1 VGVDTGGGLT
11 DSGEKTSTSKSAV
24 SLFLICVLEI
34 RLTASVF
41 CSVEVIRRRHLRP
54 HLSQQA
60 QERSRPVQI
69 RRQGRGEILFLVDLR
84 MCNCTDV
91 FCIFFLKSEKGAGNY
106 ASSLAEMTAR
116 SSHSG
121 GELSQWIA
129 MSKSDAPDVEKSLT
143 NVQHVQQV
151 QHERL
156 GDRVDGSEK
165 NLIDTGDQS
174 HSIHGDV
181 PASVPI
187 ESALV
192 HASPV
197 ETAAASGGGVIDDS
211 GPPDG
216 IEADSSVKSKPLSAR

>member
-1 VGVDTGGGLT
+1 M
-11 DSGEKTSTSKSAV
+11 
-24 SLFLICVLEI
+24 
-34 RLTASVF
+34 
-41 CSVEVIRRRHLRP
+41 
-54 HLSQQA
+54 
-60 QERSRPVQI
+60 
-69 RRQGRGEILFLVDLR
+69 RGE
-84 MCNCTDV
+84 
-91 FCIFFLKSEKGAGNY
+91 SEKGAGNY
-106 ASSLAEMTAR
+106 ANSLAEMTAR

-129 MSKSDAPDVEKSLT
+129 MSKSDTPDVEKSVT
-143 NVQHVQQV
+143 KASEGD
-151 QHERL
+151 ERL

-165 NLIDTGDQS
+165 NPIDTGDRS

-197 ETAAASGGGVIDDS
+197 ETAAVSGGGVIDDS
-211 GPPDG
+211 NPPDG

>member
-1 VGVDTGGGLT
+1 MCTG
-11 DSGEKTSTSKSAV
+11 
-24 SLFLICVLEI
+24 
-34 RLTASVF
+34 
-41 CSVEVIRRRHLRP
+41 VEVIRRRHLRP
-54 HLSQQA
+54 YVSKQA
-60 QERSRPVQI
+60 QERSEYSTVSSPTQI
-69 RRQGRGEILFLVDLR
+69 PNYKYPITTQTLTVHVPIITQAARFKSDVRGE
-84 MCNCTDV
+84 
-91 FCIFFLKSEKGAGNY
+91 SEKGAGNY
-106 ASSLAEMTAR
+106 ANSLAEMTAR

-129 MSKSDAPDVEKSLT
+129 MSKSDTPDAEKSLT
-143 NVQHVQQV
+143 KASEGD
-151 QHERL
+151 ERL

-165 NLIDTGDQS
+165 NPIDTGDRS

-197 ETAAASGGGVIDDS
+197 QAAVSVSGVIDDS

>member
-1 VGVDTGGGLT
+1 MTLT
-11 DSGEKTSTSKSAV
+11 IS
-24 SLFLICVLEI
+24 
-34 RLTASVF
+34 
-41 CSVEVIRRRHLRP
+41 
-54 HLSQQA
+54 
-60 QERSRPVQI
+60 
-69 RRQGRGEILFLVDLR
+69 
-84 MCNCTDV
+84 
-91 FCIFFLKSEKGAGNY
+91 FLKSEKGAGNY

-129 MSKSDAPDVEKSLT
+129 MSKSDTPDVEKSVVT
-143 NVQHVQQV
+143 KVQHVQQV

-197 ETAAASGGGVIDDS
+197 ETAAVSVSGGVIDDS
-211 GPPDG
+211 GPPPDG

>member
-1 VGVDTGGGLT
+1 MCTG
-11 DSGEKTSTSKSAV
+11 
-24 SLFLICVLEI
+24 
-34 RLTASVF
+34 
-41 CSVEVIRRRHLRP
+41 VEVIRRRHLRP
-54 HLSQQA
+54 YVSKQA
-60 QERSRPVQI
+60 QERSEYSTVSSPTQI
-69 RRQGRGEILFLVDLR
+69 PNYKYPITTQTLTVHVPIITQAARFKSDVRGE
-84 MCNCTDV
+84 
-91 FCIFFLKSEKGAGNY
+91 SEKGAGNY
-106 ASSLAEMTAR
+106 ANSLAEMTAR

-121 GELSQWIA
+121 GELSRWIV
-129 MSKSDAPDVEKSLT
+129 MSKSDTPDAEKSLT
-143 NVQHVQQV
+143 KASEGD
-151 QHERL
+151 ERL

-165 NLIDTGDQS
+165 NPIDTGDRS

-197 ETAAASGGGVIDDS
+197 ETAAVSGGGVIDDS

>member
-1 VGVDTGGGLT
+1 MCTG
-11 DSGEKTSTSKSAV
+11 
-24 SLFLICVLEI
+24 
-34 RLTASVF
+34 
-41 CSVEVIRRRHLRP
+41 VEVIRRRHLRP
-54 HLSQQA
+54 YVSKQA
-60 QERSRPVQI
+60 QERSEYSTVSSPTQI
-69 RRQGRGEILFLVDLR
+69 PNYKYPITTQTLTVHVPIITQAARFKSDVRGE
-84 MCNCTDV
+84 
-91 FCIFFLKSEKGAGNY
+91 SEKGAGNY
-106 ASSLAEMTAR
+106 ANSLAEMTAR

-129 MSKSDAPDVEKSLT
+129 MSKSDTPDAEKSLT
-143 NVQHVQQV
+143 KASEGD
-151 QHERL
+151 ERL

-165 NLIDTGDQS
+165 NLIDTGDRS

>member
-1 VGVDTGGGLT
+1 V
-11 DSGEKTSTSKSAV
+11 
-24 SLFLICVLEI
+24 
-34 RLTASVF
+34 
-41 CSVEVIRRRHLRP
+41 
-54 HLSQQA
+54 
-60 QERSRPVQI
+60 
-69 RRQGRGEILFLVDLR
+69 RGE
-84 MCNCTDV
+84 
-91 FCIFFLKSEKGAGNY
+91 SEKGAGNY
-106 ASSLAEMTAR
+106 ANSLAEMTAR

-129 MSKSDAPDVEKSLT
+129 MSKSDTPDAEKSLT
-143 NVQHVQQV
+143 KASEGD
-151 QHERL
+151 ERL

-165 NLIDTGDQS
+165 NPIDTGDRS

-197 ETAAASGGGVIDDS
+197 EAAVSGGGVIDDS

>member
-1 VGVDTGGGLT
+1 MTLT
-11 DSGEKTSTSKSAV
+11 IS
-24 SLFLICVLEI
+24 
-34 RLTASVF
+34 
-41 CSVEVIRRRHLRP
+41 
-54 HLSQQA
+54 
-60 QERSRPVQI
+60 
-69 RRQGRGEILFLVDLR
+69 
-84 MCNCTDV
+84 
-91 FCIFFLKSEKGAGNY
+91 FLKSEKGAGNY

-121 GELSQWIA
+121 GDLSQWIA
-129 MSKSDAPDVEKSLT
+129 MSKSDTPDVEKSLT
-143 NVQHVQQV
+143 KVQHVQQV

-165 NLIDTGDQS
+165 NLIDTGDRS
-174 HSIHGDV
+174 RSIGMGGDV

-197 ETAAASGGGVIDDS
+197 EAAAVSVSGGVIDDS
-211 GPPDG
+211 GPPPDG

>member
-1 VGVDTGGGLT
+1 MTLT
-11 DSGEKTSTSKSAV
+11 IS
-24 SLFLICVLEI
+24 
-34 RLTASVF
+34 
-41 CSVEVIRRRHLRP
+41 
-54 HLSQQA
+54 
-60 QERSRPVQI
+60 
-69 RRQGRGEILFLVDLR
+69 
-84 MCNCTDV
+84 
-91 FCIFFLKSEKGAGNY
+91 FLKSEKGAGNY
-106 ASSLAEMTAR
+106 ANSLAEMTAR

-129 MSKSDAPDVEKSLT
+129 MSKSDTPDVEKSVVT
-143 NVQHVQQV
+143 KVQHVQQV

-197 ETAAASGGGVIDDS
+197 EAAVSVSGGVIDDS

>member
-1 VGVDTGGGLT
+1 MTLT
-11 DSGEKTSTSKSAV
+11 IS
-24 SLFLICVLEI
+24 
-34 RLTASVF
+34 
-41 CSVEVIRRRHLRP
+41 
-54 HLSQQA
+54 
-60 QERSRPVQI
+60 
-69 RRQGRGEILFLVDLR
+69 
-84 MCNCTDV
+84 
-91 FCIFFLKSEKGAGNY
+91 FLKSEKGAGNY

-121 GELSQWIA
+121 GDLSQWIA
-129 MSKSDAPDVEKSLT
+129 MSKSDTPDVEKSLT
-143 NVQHVQQV
+143 KVQHVQQV

-197 ETAAASGGGVIDDS
+197 EAAAVSVSGGVIDDS
-211 GPPDG
+211 GPPPDG

>member
-1 VGVDTGGGLT
+1 MCTG
-11 DSGEKTSTSKSAV
+11 
-24 SLFLICVLEI
+24 
-34 RLTASVF
+34 
-41 CSVEVIRRRHLRP
+41 VEVIRRRHLRP
-54 HLSQQA
+54 YVSKQA
-60 QERSRPVQI
+60 QERSEYSTVSSPTQI
-69 RRQGRGEILFLVDLR
+69 PNYKYPITTQTLTVHVPIITQAARFKSDVRGE
-84 MCNCTDV
+84 
-91 FCIFFLKSEKGAGNY
+91 SEKGAGNY
-106 ASSLAEMTAR
+106 ANSLAEMTAR

-129 MSKSDAPDVEKSLT
+129 MSKSDTPDAEKSLT
-143 NVQHVQQV
+143 KASEGD
-151 QHERL
+151 ERL

-165 NLIDTGDQS
+165 NPIDTGDRS

-197 ETAAASGGGVIDDS
+197 QAAVSVSGVIDDS

-216 IEADSSVKSKPLSAR
+216 IEADSSVKSRPLAAR

>member
-1 VGVDTGGGLT
+1 MCTG
-11 DSGEKTSTSKSAV
+11 
-24 SLFLICVLEI
+24 
-34 RLTASVF
+34 
-41 CSVEVIRRRHLRP
+41 VEVIRRRHLRP
-54 HLSQQA
+54 YVSKQA
-60 QERSRPVQI
+60 QERSEYSTVSSPTQI
-69 RRQGRGEILFLVDLR
+69 PNYKYPITTQTLTVHVPIITQAARFKSDVRGE
-84 MCNCTDV
+84 
-91 FCIFFLKSEKGAGNY
+91 SEKGAGNY
-106 ASSLAEMTAR
+106 ANSLAEMTAR

-129 MSKSDAPDVEKSLT
+129 MSKSDTPDVEKSLT
-143 NVQHVQQV
+143 KVPVQQV

-165 NLIDTGDQS
+165 NPIDTGDRS

-197 ETAAASGGGVIDDS
+197 EAAVSVSGGVIDDS

>member
-1 VGVDTGGGLT
+1 MCTG
-11 DSGEKTSTSKSAV
+11 
-24 SLFLICVLEI
+24 
-34 RLTASVF
+34 
-41 CSVEVIRRRHLRP
+41 VEVIRRRHLRP
-54 HLSQQA
+54 YVSKQA
-60 QERSRPVQI
+60 QERSEYSTVSSPTQI
-69 RRQGRGEILFLVDLR
+69 PNYKYPITTQTLTVHVPIITQAARFKSDVRGE
-84 MCNCTDV
+84 
-91 FCIFFLKSEKGAGNY
+91 SEKGAGNY
-106 ASSLAEMTAR
+106 ANSLAEMTAR

-129 MSKSDAPDVEKSLT
+129 MSKSYTPDAEKSLT
-143 NVQHVQQV
+143 KASEGD
-151 QHERL
+151 ERL

-165 NLIDTGDQS
+165 NPIDTGDRS

-197 ETAAASGGGVIDDS
+197 ETAAVSGGGVIDDS
-211 GPPDG
+211 NPPDG

>member
-1 VGVDTGGGLT
+1 
-11 DSGEKTSTSKSAV
+11 
-24 SLFLICVLEI
+24 
-34 RLTASVF
+34 
-41 CSVEVIRRRHLRP
+41 
-54 HLSQQA
+54 
-60 QERSRPVQI
+60 
-69 RRQGRGEILFLVDLR
+69 
-84 MCNCTDV
+84 
-91 FCIFFLKSEKGAGNY
+91 
-106 ASSLAEMTAR
+106 MTTR

-165 NLIDTGDQS
+165 NLIGTGDRS
-174 HSIHGDV
+174 HSIGMGGDV

-192 HASPV
+192 PASPV
-197 ETAAASGGGVIDDS
+197 EAAAVSGGVIDDS
-211 GPPDG
+211 GPPGD

>member
-1 VGVDTGGGLT
+1 
-11 DSGEKTSTSKSAV
+11 
-24 SLFLICVLEI
+24 
-34 RLTASVF
+34 
-41 CSVEVIRRRHLRP
+41 
-54 HLSQQA
+54 
-60 QERSRPVQI
+60 
-69 RRQGRGEILFLVDLR
+69 
-84 MCNCTDV
+84 
-91 FCIFFLKSEKGAGNY
+91 
-106 ASSLAEMTAR
+106 MTTR

-121 GELSQWIA
+121 GDLSQWIA
-129 MSKSDAPDVEKSLT
+129 MSKSDTPDVEKSLT
-143 NVQHVQQV
+143 KVQHVQQV

-197 ETAAASGGGVIDDS
+197 EAAAVSVSGGVIDDS
-211 GPPDG
+211 GPPPG

>member
-1 VGVDTGGGLT
+1 MSTVQSPSRTHQIPNYKYPITTQTLT
-11 DSGEKTSTSKSAV
+11 VHVPIITQAARFKSDV
-24 SLFLICVLEI
+24 
-34 RLTASVF
+34 
-41 CSVEVIRRRHLRP
+41 
-54 HLSQQA
+54 
-60 QERSRPVQI
+60 
-69 RRQGRGEILFLVDLR
+69 RGE
-84 MCNCTDV
+84 
-91 FCIFFLKSEKGAGNY
+91 SEKGAGNY
-106 ASSLAEMTAR
+106 ANSLAEMTAR

-129 MSKSDAPDVEKSLT
+129 MAKSDTPDAEKSLT
-143 NVQHVQQV
+143 KASEGD
-151 QHERL
+151 ERL
-156 GDRVDGSEK
+156 GDLVDGSEK
-165 NLIDTGDQS
+165 NPIDTGDRS

-197 ETAAASGGGVIDDS
+197 ETAAVSGGGVIDDS

>member
-1 VGVDTGGGLT
+1 MADEEIKKFHVAIVGGGICGLY
-11 DSGEKTSTSKSAV
+11 SAYHLSKNARFKV
-24 SLFLICVLEI
+24 SLLG
-34 RLTASVF
+34 T
-41 CSVEVIRRRHLRP
+41 
-54 HLSQQA
+54 
-60 QERSRPVQI
+60 
-69 RRQGRGEILFLVDLR
+69 LFL
-84 MCNCTDV
+84 C
-91 FCIFFLKSEKGAGNY
+91 FFLKSEKGAGNY
-106 ASSLAEMTAR
+106 ANSLAEMTTR

-129 MSKSDAPDVEKSLT
+129 MSKSDTPDAEKSLT
-143 NVQHVQQV
+143 KASEGD
-151 QHERL
+151 ERL
-156 GDRVDGSEK
+156 GDRVDGSEETP
-165 NLIDTGDQS
+165 IDTGDRS

>member
-1 VGVDTGGGLT
+1 MTLT
-11 DSGEKTSTSKSAV
+11 IS
-24 SLFLICVLEI
+24 
-34 RLTASVF
+34 
-41 CSVEVIRRRHLRP
+41 
-54 HLSQQA
+54 
-60 QERSRPVQI
+60 
-69 RRQGRGEILFLVDLR
+69 
-84 MCNCTDV
+84 
-91 FCIFFLKSEKGAGNY
+91 FLKSEKGAGNY

-121 GELSQWIA
+121 GDLSQWIA
-129 MSKSDAPDVEKSLT
+129 MSKSDTPDVEKSLT
-143 NVQHVQQV
+143 KVQHVQQV

-165 NLIDTGDQS
+165 NLIDTGDRS

-197 ETAAASGGGVIDDS
+197 EAAAVSVSGGVIDDS
-211 GPPDG
+211 GPPPG

>member
-1 VGVDTGGGLT
+1 MTLT
-11 DSGEKTSTSKSAV
+11 IS
-24 SLFLICVLEI
+24 
-34 RLTASVF
+34 
-41 CSVEVIRRRHLRP
+41 
-54 HLSQQA
+54 
-60 QERSRPVQI
+60 
-69 RRQGRGEILFLVDLR
+69 
-84 MCNCTDV
+84 
-91 FCIFFLKSEKGAGNY
+91 FLKSEKGAGNY
-106 ASSLAEMTAR
+106 ASSLAEMTTR

-129 MSKSDAPDVEKSLT
+129 MSKSDTPDVEKSLT
-143 NVQHVQQV
+143 KVQHVQQV

-197 ETAAASGGGVIDDS
+197 EAAAVSVSGGVIDDS
-211 GPPDG
+211 GPPPDG
-216 IEADSSVKSKPLSAR
+216 IEADSSVKGKPLSAR

>member
-1 VGVDTGGGLT
+1 MTLT
-11 DSGEKTSTSKSAV
+11 IS
-24 SLFLICVLEI
+24 
-34 RLTASVF
+34 
-41 CSVEVIRRRHLRP
+41 
-54 HLSQQA
+54 
-60 QERSRPVQI
+60 
-69 RRQGRGEILFLVDLR
+69 
-84 MCNCTDV
+84 
-91 FCIFFLKSEKGAGNY
+91 FLKSEKGAGNY

-121 GELSQWIA
+121 GDLSQWIA
-129 MSKSDAPDVEKSLT
+129 MSKSDTPDVEKSLT
-143 NVQHVQQV
+143 KVQHVQQV

-165 NLIDTGDQS
+165 NLIDTGDRS

-197 ETAAASGGGVIDDS
+197 EAAAVSVSGGVIDDS
-211 GPPDG
+211 GPPPDG

>member
-1 VGVDTGGGLT
+1 MCTG
-11 DSGEKTSTSKSAV
+11 
-24 SLFLICVLEI
+24 
-34 RLTASVF
+34 
-41 CSVEVIRRRHLRP
+41 VEVIRRRHLRP
-54 HLSQQA
+54 YVSKQA
-60 QERSRPVQI
+60 QERSEYSTVSSPTQI
-69 RRQGRGEILFLVDLR
+69 PNYKYPITTQTLTVHVPIITQAARFKSDVRGE
-84 MCNCTDV
+84 
-91 FCIFFLKSEKGAGNY
+91 SEKGAGNY
-106 ASSLAEMTAR
+106 ANSLAEMTAR

-129 MSKSDAPDVEKSLT
+129 MSKSDTPDVEKSVT
-143 NVQHVQQV
+143 KASEGD
-151 QHERL
+151 ERL

-165 NLIDTGDQS
+165 NPIDTGDRS

-197 ETAAASGGGVIDDS
+197 ETAAVSGGGVIDDS

>member
-1 VGVDTGGGLT
+1 M
-11 DSGEKTSTSKSAV
+11 
-24 SLFLICVLEI
+24 F
-34 RLTASVF
+34 VF
-41 CSVEVIRRRHLRP
+41 
-54 HLSQQA
+54 
-60 QERSRPVQI
+60 
-69 RRQGRGEILFLVDLR
+69 
-84 MCNCTDV
+84 
-91 FCIFFLKSEKGAGNY
+91 FFLKSEKGAGNY
-106 ASSLAEMTAR
+106 ASSLAEMTTR

-143 NVQHVQQV
+143 NVQQV

-174 HSIHGDV
+174 RSIGMGGDV

-197 ETAAASGGGVIDDS
+197 QAAVSVSGVIDDS

-216 IEADSSVKSKPLSAR
+216 IEADSSVKSRPLADR

>member
-1 VGVDTGGGLT
+1 MTLT
-11 DSGEKTSTSKSAV
+11 
-24 SLFLICVLEI
+24 C
-34 RLTASVF
+34 
-41 CSVEVIRRRHLRP
+41 
-54 HLSQQA
+54 
-60 QERSRPVQI
+60 
-69 RRQGRGEILFLVDLR
+69 
-84 MCNCTDV
+84 
-91 FCIFFLKSEKGAGNY
+91 FFLKSEKGAGNY
-106 ASSLAEMTAR
+106 ANSLAEMTAR

-129 MSKSDAPDVEKSLT
+129 MSKSDAPDVEKSFT
-143 NVQHVQQV
+143 KVQHVQQV

-156 GDRVDGSEK
+156 GDRVYGSEK

-174 HSIHGDV
+174 HSIGMGGDV

-192 HASPV
+192 PASPV
-197 ETAAASGGGVIDDS
+197 EAAAVSGGVIDDS